1 MKLIIIAALLT
12 IAMTGCG
19 GGKAP
24 STVDTIKVDAKRLN
38 LRGNELYYQ
47 GRYEDAARLYG
58 RALSISEGI
67 DYEEGVAESLNNLG
81 QLYLVA
87 GSYDDACAK
96 FREALEINDRIGN
109 LKGAG
114 ANLNN
119 IGSSQMAK
127 GDLAAAR
134 LSFSGAMK
142 RYRDA
147 NDSEGIA
154 TVLNNEALVD
164 IESGEFVA
172 AREKL
177 SRSLAISIPK
187 KLHRLSATSYY
198 ALGRLDERQG
208 SLDDAI
214 NSYSRALSEDKLVE
228 YSNGISKDLEALARV
243 SRALGRD
250 AEADDYMNRA
260 RNTGLRKTEAGK
272 KEGLRIKD

>member
-1 MKLIIIAALLT
+1 MKRIMIIAMLSI
-12 IAMTGCG
+12 IAITGCG
-19 GGKAP
+19 SGKAP

-119 IGSSQMAK
+119 IGSAQMAK
-127 GDLAAAR
+127 EDFISAR
-134 LSFSGAMK
+134 GSFSEAMK

-147 NDSEGIA
+147 NDSEGTA

-164 IESGEFVA
+164 IELGEFTS
-172 AREKL
+172 ARDKL
-177 SRSLAISIPK
+177 SRSLAISLPK

-198 ALGRLDERQG
+198 ALGKLGESQG
-208 SLDDAI
+208 LLADALA
-214 NSYSRALSEDKLVE
+214 SYLRALSEDKLIE
-228 YSNGISKDLEALARV
+228 YSHGIAKDLAALARV
-243 SRALGRD
+243 SLAMGDNSVAADYFTRAKRVGMKSRD
-250 AEADDYMNRA
+250 
-260 RNTGLRKTEAGK
+260 
-272 KEGLRIKD
+272 